1 MVDYYKGSP
10 WQDVKDYSGKKK
22 KKKKEKP
29 IYIQGELF
37 KLNKLE
43 KNKKATNNVNAS

>member
-10 WQDVKDYSGKKK
+10 WQDVKDYSSNKKK

-29 IYIQGELF
+29 IYKQGELF
-37 KLNKLE
+37 EEARKV
-43 KNKKATNNVNAS
+43 NNVNEA